1 MITQG
6 GAANSDPGVTLCE
19 TPYSETLAALVYVVF
34 LMGFVGVLAA
44 KSRGIRENYRE
55 STYIGL
61 SVACCAPLWLG
72 WALAGL
78 ALAPRHQVRRHLVLV
93 A

>member
-1 MITQG
+1 V
-6 GAANSDPGVTLCE
+6 PLCA
-19 TPYSETLAALVYVVF
+19 TPYEDSLAALIYVVF
-34 LMGFVGVLAA
+34 LMGFVGILAA

-61 SVACCAPLWLG
+61 SIACCAPLWLA

-78 ALAPRHQVRRHLVLV
+78 ALAPRHQVKKIEKQFSASRMRNLLF
-93 A
+93 